1 MNLFYNREKCKDFLF
16 QMPRL
21 KNIVIDQSDKSKR
34 LLLLNDKIQDKS
46 LQPLPKSLSSWIFSQ
61 KDISIVQ
68 YNEHIDYDY
77 YTASE
82 VSVSINF

>member
-1 MNLFYNREKCKDFLF
+1 
-16 QMPRL
+16 MPRL

-34 LLLLNDKIQDKS
+34 LLLLNDKIQDKT

-68 YNEHIDYDY
+68 YNQHIDYNY

>member
-1 MNLFYNREKCKDFLF
+1 
-16 QMPRL
+16 MPRL

-34 LLLLNDKIQDKS
+34 LLLLNDKIQDKT

-82 VSVSINF
+82 VSVPINF

>member
-82 VSVSINF
+82 VSVFINF

>member
-1 MNLFYNREKCKDFLF
+1 MNLIHNREKCKDFLF

-34 LLLLNDKIQDKS
+34 LLLLNDIIQDKT

-82 VSVSINF
+82 VSDFINF